1 MGRYSYAKESLPN
14 DWAAKIAD
22 DLKIEIKRYVLDSV
36 MRGRKDEVIW
46 ERINEL
52 LDEFRD
58 EFDDTELQIALGYRE
73 ELSAFAEEAIAKVKT
88 ALGNIPPALFI
99 AALSP
104 KKNTN
109 DQKRDEIAKY
119 ASLDIRFTS
128 ESAARVAERI
138 SSVTGGLQY
147 SRATPNE
154 VLYEEVH
161 KAAKQFINEE
171 WQSYKSAKQYL
182 IRVNPRNIA
191 EMNVRFQKYKDE
203 KQALI
208 DRGVMLVYVPP
219 HANCSKR
226 CQKWQNRVYSLDGTT
241 GMIDGHRYI
250 PIEDASENVTVQ
262 GKRDP
267 SRRYYAGLFSYNC
280 RHAMREYQR
289 GQNFE
294 KIPPR
299 EIERQREVETRQR
312 QLERRIRTL
321 KEKEQTYRTMYRVS
335 PNADVLKVAQEA
347 RRKAREL
354 TREYEAY
361 SRKNGAPIYRERIRI
376 FEGEEIYKRTGK
388 KPR

>member
-1 MGRYSYAKESLPN
+1 MGRYSYAKEALPN

-73 ELSAFAEEAIAKVKT
+73 ELSAFAEEAISKVKT
-88 ALGNIPPALFI
+88 ALGNIPPALLI

-203 KQALI
+203 KQSLI
-208 DRGVMLVYVPP
+208 DRGVTLVYVPP

-267 SRRYYAGLFSYNC
+267 NRR
-280 RHAMREYQR
+280 
-289 GQNFE
+289 
-294 KIPPR
+294 
-299 EIERQREVETRQR
+299 
-312 QLERRIRTL
+312 
-321 KEKEQTYRTMYRVS
+321 
-335 PNADVLKVAQEA
+335 
-347 RRKAREL
+347 
-354 TREYEAY
+354 
-361 SRKNGAPIYRERIRI
+361 
-376 FEGEEIYKRTGK
+376 
-388 KPR
+388 